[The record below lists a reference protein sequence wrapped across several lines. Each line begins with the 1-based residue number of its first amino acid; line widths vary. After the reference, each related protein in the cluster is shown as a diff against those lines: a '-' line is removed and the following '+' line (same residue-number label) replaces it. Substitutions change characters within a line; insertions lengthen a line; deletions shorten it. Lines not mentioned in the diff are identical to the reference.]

1 MKKRNPSGGQNGQLV
16 HWWVLIHSGPKLG
29 LQRGSLPKEEPH
41 NIGSMSKK
49 SANKVSYI
57 YLLNFYK
64 LLFLLP
70 KWMLEKKKRC

>member
-1 MKKRNPSGGQNGQLV
+1 
-16 HWWVLIHSGPKLG
+16 
-29 LQRGSLPKEEPH
+29 
-41 NIGSMSKK
+41 MSKK

-70 KWMLEKKKRC
+70 KWMLEKKKGAEPEKVLWYIVGWARSEIVTMVFPLVHSAFCLSFANL